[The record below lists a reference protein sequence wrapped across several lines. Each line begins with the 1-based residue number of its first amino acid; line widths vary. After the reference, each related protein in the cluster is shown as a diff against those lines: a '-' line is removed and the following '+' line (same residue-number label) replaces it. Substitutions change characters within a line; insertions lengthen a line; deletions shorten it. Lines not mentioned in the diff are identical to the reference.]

1 MAEIGGEIAEVMS
14 RFVGELILM
23 EPLSGSRS
31 GSCSGKAPKRQV

>member
-1 MAEIGGEIAEVMS
+1 MAEIGS
-14 RFVGELILM
+14 ELMLM